1 MVSKGPANTPKKVWV
16 SLEDHVA
23 ETRAARMQKID
34 ESSPEMRA
42 LFNEYG
48 SGLVFQ
54 FINLGITNPRHIRHL
69 VERTLDEFSPTRGS
83 YSKQGIR
90 TEHDR

>member
-1 MVSKGPANTPKKVWV
+1 MTDLSRLPKKKYE
-16 SLEDHVA
+16 SLEQHA
-23 ETRAARMQKID
+23 QETRAARMAKID
-34 ESSPEMRA
+34 DASPEMRA
-42 LFNEYG
+42 VFNDYG

-69 VERTLDEFSPTRGS
+69 VETTLDEFSPTRGS

-90 TEHDR
+90 TEVDK